1 MSKVVSMG
9 QTCAFFVSRAAR
21 HRRAG
26 RYDEAMALLTKARD
40 QFGPDEEI
48 ELEAAQIYDEIGC
61 EEEAA
66 RAYLRVVRQG
76 GRHKALALFHLAL
89 GSAQRGDIR
98 RAEAY
103 YQQFAALRQSEVPQE
118 MAQLLSRQL
127 QSELGQRAGSGR
139 RARARQLRR
148 RAVARLQEGKIA
160 AAERTLRH
168 ALALRR
174 TASSYTLLAC
184 CLLMEGKLREAVECA
199 CAAHKLSPR
208 RVQTLCVMADAYAAL
223 GELDNA
229 RRALH
234 LAALRAASPEDLAAS
249 AMESAKRGEDRLTL
263 RLTQSLLRREPYNTQ
278 GMLLRASA
286 LMNLGRLKEASRLF
300 GRLCGLMPENTVCE
314 AYFRITRDGHSP
326 GERVSLG
333 LDVPREEGV
342 RRAMELLSLLY
353 AQPQSLREDRAAL
366 RSACRLCAWAIRSPM
381 AGAHVKTAAL
391 ILLCALE
398 IPAADQVLMDAL
410 TDPQVDDAFK
420 AAALQALTAQRGF
433 QPYDVDYG
441 GRLVRLAAGASSSR
455 PVGEVTQR
463 IVQRVA
469 DALSPGFP
477 DAARMLLPLF
487 LAYLE
492 RYGAP
497 GGRQEAACAAALE
510 YTYHHSAGHRIR
522 LHAVARR
529 YGAPERLCAVIARRL
544 KRLSQPAAYGESEHD
559 GGESHELH

>member
-61 EEEAA
+61 EEEAS

-89 GSAQRGDIR
+89 GSAQRADIR
-98 RAEAY
+98 RAAAY
-103 YQQFAALRQSEVPQE
+103 YQQFAALRQSEVSPE
-118 MAQLLSRQL
+118 MAQLLGRQL
-127 QSELGQRAGSGR
+127 RRELERPAGLGR
-139 RARARQLRR
+139 RARARHLRR
-148 RAVARLQEGKIA
+148 RSVARLQEGKTT

-168 ALALRR
+168 ALALRPS
-174 TASSYTLLAC
+174 ASGFTLLAC
-184 CLLMEGKLREAVECA
+184 CLMMKGKLREAADYA
-199 CAAHKLSPR
+199 CAAHMLSPG

-223 GELDNA
+223 GEDEKA
-229 RRALH
+229 RRALV
-234 LAALRAASPEDLAAS
+234 LAALRAASPDDLLAA

-263 RLTQSLLRREPYNTQ
+263 RLTQSLLRREPYSTQ
-278 GMLLRASA
+278 GMLLRACA
-286 LMNLGRLKEASRLF
+286 LMNLGRLREASRLF

-314 AYFRITRDGHSP
+314 AYFRMTRDGQRP

-342 RRAMELLSLLY
+342 SRAMELLSLLY
-353 AQPQSLREDRAAL
+353 AQPQSLREDRAAQ
-366 RSACRLCAWAIRSPM
+366 RSACRLCAWAIHSPM
-381 AGAHVKTAAL
+381 AGTHVKTAAL

-398 IPAADQVLMDAL
+398 TASADRVLMDAL
-410 TDPQVDDAFK
+410 TDPQVGDGFK

-433 QPYDVDYG
+433 RPYDVDYG
-441 GRLVRLAAGASSSR
+441 GRLVRLAAGAASNR
-455 PVGEVTQR
+455 PVGETAQR

-492 RYGAP
+492 AYGAP
-497 GGRQEAACAAALE
+497 RGRQEDACAAALE
-510 YTYHHSAGHRIR
+510 YIYHRRAGRQVR
-522 LHAVARR
+522 LRAVARR
-529 YGAPERLCAVIARRL
+529 YEAPERLCTVMAWRL
-544 KRLSQPAAYGESEHD
+544 ERLAQPGACGESQHD
-559 GGESHELH
+559 GGETHEMH